1 MLIYKD
7 LFCQAD
13 TPEKFRIKAE
23 DEDDKYGY
31 ISGYASTFGNV
42 DSVGDKVAK
51 GAFAISIATKMPKML
66 WQHDRWQPIGSWTD
80 AKEDDYGLWVQGRI
94 LKTIPQGLTA
104 FNLLKEEAISGLS
117 IGYRVQDYEYD
128 NDTGIYTLKQVN
140 LLEVSIVT
148 FPANEL
154 AEVAN
159 VKSADF
165 LQHAEHRNFQKSA
178 ENLLQDLR
186 DFRKKFV

>member
-42 DSVGDKVAK
+42 DSSGDKVAK

-94 LKTIPQGLTA
+94 LKTVPQGLTA

-117 IGYRVQDYEYD
+117 IGYRVKDYEYD
-128 NDTGIYTLKQVN
+128 NDTGIYTLKQLN

-165 LQHAEHRNFQKSA
+165 LQQDEHRNFQKSA

>member
-94 LKTIPQGLTA
+94 LKTVPQGLTA

-128 NDTGIYTLKQVN
+128 NETGIYTLKQVN
-140 LLEVSIVT
+140 LLEVSVVT

-165 LQHAEHRNFQKSA
+165 LQHDEHRQFQKSA

>member
-66 WQHDRWQPIGSWTD
+66 WQHDRWQPIGSWTA

-94 LKTIPQGLTA
+94 LKTVPQGLTA

-140 LLEVSIVT
+140 LLEVSVVT

-165 LQHAEHRNFQKSA
+165 LQQDAHRNFQKSA

>member
-94 LKTIPQGLTA
+94 LKTVPQGLTA

-140 LLEVSIVT
+140 LLEVSVVT

-165 LQHAEHRNFQKSA
+165 LQHDEHRQFQKSA

>member
-94 LKTIPQGLTA
+94 LKTVPQGLTA

-140 LLEVSIVT
+140 LLEVSVVT

-165 LQHAEHRNFQKSA
+165 LQHDEHRNFQKSA

>member
-7 LFCQAD
+7 LFCHAD

-94 LKTIPQGLTA
+94 LKTVPQGLTA

-140 LLEVSIVT
+140 LLEVSVVT

-165 LQHAEHRNFQKSA
+165 LQQDAHRNFQKSA

>member
-13 TPEKFRIKAE
+13 TPTQFRIKAE
-23 DEDDKYGY
+23 NEDDKYGY

-94 LKTIPQGLTA
+94 LKTVPQGLTA

-128 NDTGIYTLKQVN
+128 NDTGIYTLKQLN

-165 LQHAEHRNFQKSA
+165 LQQDEHRQFQKSA

>member
-94 LKTIPQGLTA
+94 LKTVPQGLTA

-165 LQHAEHRNFQKSA
+165 LQHDEHRNFQKSA

>member
-13 TPEKFRIKAE
+13 TPDKFRIKAE
-23 DEDDKYGY
+23 NEDDKYGY

-94 LKTIPQGLTA
+94 LKTVPQGLTA

-140 LLEVSIVT
+140 LLEVSVVT

-165 LQHAEHRNFQKSA
+165 SQHADRRNFQKSA

>member
-94 LKTIPQGLTA
+94 LKTVPQGLTA

-159 VKSADF
+159 VKSADY
-165 LQHAEHRNFQKSA
+165 LQHDEHRNFQKSA

>member
-94 LKTIPQGLTA
+94 LKTVPQGLTA

-165 LQHAEHRNFQKSA
+165 LQHDEHRQFQKSA

>member
-23 DEDDKYGY
+23 DEDEKYGY

-94 LKTIPQGLTA
+94 LKTVPQGLTA

-140 LLEVSIVT
+140 LLEVSVVT

-159 VKSADF
+159 VKSAYF
-165 LQHAEHRNFQKSA
+165 LQHDEHRNFQKSA
-178 ENLLQDLR
+178 ENLLQDVR

>member
-94 LKTIPQGLTA
+94 LKTVPQGLTA

-117 IGYRVQDYEYD
+117 IGYRVEDYEYD

-165 LQHAEHRNFQKSA
+165 LQHDEHRNFQKSA

>member
-94 LKTIPQGLTA
+94 LKTVPQGLTA

-165 LQHAEHRNFQKSA
+165 LQQDAHRNFQKSA

>member
-94 LKTIPQGLTA
+94 LKTVPQGLTA

-140 LLEVSIVT
+140 LLEVSVVT

-159 VKSADF
+159 VKSADY
-165 LQHAEHRNFQKSA
+165 LQHDEHRNFQKSA

>member
-94 LKTIPQGLTA
+94 LKTVPQGLTA

-128 NDTGIYTLKQVN
+128 NDTGIFTLKQVN
-140 LLEVSIVT
+140 LLEVSVVT

-159 VKSADF
+159 VKSADY
-165 LQHAEHRNFQKSA
+165 LQHDEHRNFQKSA

>member
-42 DSVGDKVAK
+42 DSVSDKVAK

-80 AKEDDYGLWVQGRI
+80 AKEDDYGLWMQGRI
-94 LKTIPQGLTA
+94 LKTVPQGLTA

-165 LQHAEHRNFQKSA
+165 LQHDEHRNFQKSA

>member
-94 LKTIPQGLTA
+94 LKTVPQGLTA

-140 LLEVSIVT
+140 LLEVSVVT

-165 LQHAEHRNFQKSA
+165 LQQDAHRHFQKSA

>member
-1 MLIYKD
+1 MLVYKD
-7 LFCQAD
+7 LFCQED

-94 LKTIPQGLTA
+94 LKTVPQGLTA

-140 LLEVSIVT
+140 LLEVSVVT

-165 LQHAEHRNFQKSA
+165 LQQDAHRNFQKSA

-186 DFRKKFV
+186 DFRKNFV

>member
-94 LKTIPQGLTA
+94 LKTVPQGLTA

-140 LLEVSIVT
+140 LLEVSVVT

-165 LQHAEHRNFQKSA
+165 LQQDAHRNFQKSA

>member
-23 DEDDKYGY
+23 DEDEKYGY

-94 LKTIPQGLTA
+94 LKTVPQGLTA

-140 LLEVSIVT
+140 LLEVSVVT

-154 AEVAN
+154 AEVSN

-165 LQHAEHRNFQKSA
+165 LQQDAHRNFQKSA
-178 ENLLQDLR
+178 ESLLQDLR

>member
-94 LKTIPQGLTA
+94 LKTVPQGLTA

-165 LQHAEHRNFQKSA
+165 LQQYAHRNFQKSA

>member
-51 GAFAISIATKMPKML
+51 GAFAISLATKMPKML

-94 LKTIPQGLTA
+94 LKTVPQGLTA

-159 VKSADF
+159 VKCADF
-165 LQHAEHRNFQKSA
+165 LQHDEHRNFQKSA

>member
-1 MLIYKD
+1 MLVYKD
-7 LFCQAD
+7 LFCQED

-23 DEDDKYGY
+23 DEDEKYGY

-94 LKTIPQGLTA
+94 LKTVPQGLTA

-165 LQHAEHRNFQKSA
+165 LQQDEHRQFQKSA

>member
-1 MLIYKD
+1 
-7 LFCQAD
+7 
-13 TPEKFRIKAE
+13 
-23 DEDDKYGY
+23 
-31 ISGYASTFGNV
+31 
-42 DSVGDKVAK
+42 
-51 GAFAISIATKMPKML
+51 ML

-94 LKTIPQGLTA
+94 LKTVPQGLTA

-165 LQHAEHRNFQKSA
+165 LQQDAHRNFQKSA